1 MTLMAPGSGMGEV
14 GSGWRVAGGGRR
26 IVAEIMTSVNII
38 VWTLSLGWPPRRDL
52 TMQKFLTYTSLESLP
67 LWQIQNIN
75 YLDNHV
81 TNNDTFYS
89 YTYYCTSSSGKEIWK
104 SYPVQYSDSVL
115 STLKTDQ
122 NPIISIK

>member
-1 MTLMAPGSGMGEV
+1 
-14 GSGWRVAGGGRR
+14 
-26 IVAEIMTSVNII
+26 
-38 VWTLSLGWPPRRDL
+38 
-52 TMQKFLTYTSLESLP
+52 MQKFLTYTSLESLP

-104 SYPVQYSDSVL
+104 SYSVQYSDSVL

-122 NPIISIK
+122 NPIISIE